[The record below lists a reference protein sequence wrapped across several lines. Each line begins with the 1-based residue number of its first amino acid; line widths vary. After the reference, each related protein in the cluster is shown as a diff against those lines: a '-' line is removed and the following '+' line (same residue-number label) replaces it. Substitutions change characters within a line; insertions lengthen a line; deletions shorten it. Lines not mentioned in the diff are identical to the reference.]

1 MTNALEEVYIKEQK
15 RLQEEKKTLEKKLK
29 EFKDNAI
36 RHFLTI
42 KIINEEIEKLTLN
55 KSTINSVLDLMDQ
68 ITLNKKFIDNR
79 KYFTEIIE
87 DYKKIIQELA
97 QSNNKN
103 DIYKKYGIDADSIR
117 KLEKE

>member
-1 MTNALEEVYIKEQK
+1 MEKE
-15 RLQEEKKTLEKKLK
+15 LKTH
-29 EFKDNAI
+29 KDNAI
-36 RHFLTI
+36 KHFLTI